1 MDQDHQHPI
10 VFFDG
15 VCGLC
20 NRFVQFLF
28 VIDKQGIFNVAPLQG
43 ANAKRH
49 LSENLRENLTSLVVA
64 TTDGRI
70 LLKSRAILYV
80 FRQIGGIWRL
90 IYLLG
95 FWIPPAIL
103 DLLYDMIAAHRYQW
117 FGKLDSCRMP
127 KTEERQRF
135 LD

>member
-1 MDQDHQHPI
+1 MDQHHQQPI

-20 NRFVQFLF
+20 NRFVQVLF
-28 VIDKQGIFNVAPLQG
+28 VIDQRCIFKVAPLQG
-43 ANAKRH
+43 ASAKRH
-49 LSENLRENLTSLVVA
+49 LSKNLRENLTSLVVA

-70 LLKSRAILYV
+70 LLKSQAILYV
-80 FRQIGGIWRL
+80 FRQIGGMWRL

-95 FWIPPAIL
+95 FWIPAAIL
-103 DLLYDMIAAHRYQW
+103 DPLYDLIAAHRYQW
-117 FGKLDSCRMP
+117 FGKLDTCRLP
-127 KTEERQRF
+127 KPEERQRF

>member
-1 MDQDHQHPI
+1 MHHDHQYPI

-28 VIDKQGIFNVAPLQG
+28 AVDKHFIFKVAPLQG
-43 ANAKRH
+43 ATAKLH
-49 LSENLRENLTSLVVA
+49 LFEDLRENLTSLVVV
-64 TTDGRI
+64 TKDGRL
-70 LLKSRAILYV
+70 LLKSRAVLYV
-80 FRQIGGIWRL
+80 FSQIGGIWRL
-90 IYLLG
+90 IYFLG

-103 DLLYDMIAAHRYQW
+103 DLLYDIVAAHRYQW
-117 FGKLDSCRMP
+117 FGKLTTCRIP
-127 KTEERQRF
+127 RAAERQRF